1 MNIIEEIKGTLRME
15 IRPNSQGLEYLE
27 AVINKKDLELLESLL
42 KKHLGPAA
50 KEPRKETNLPEAIQE
65 TVDSLGGLWD
75 GQSFFYKQESNEVI
89 FAALWP
95 WESNPNKITLK
106 SGIRKLVSKRTGRT
120 TGKTT
125 GKPSKIDL

>member
-1 MNIIEEIKGTLRME
+1 MNIIEEVKETLRIE

-50 KEPRKETNLPEAIQE
+50 KKPGKETHLPEAIQE
-65 TVDSLGGLWD
+65 VVDSLGGLWN
-75 GQSFFYKQESNEVI
+75 GQSFFYKQEGDQVQY
-89 FAALWP
+89 AALWP

-106 SGIRKLVSKRTGRT
+106 SGVRDSVSKKTKRAAGRTG
-120 TGKTT
+120 
-125 GKPSKIDL
+125 GKPSKID